1 MPVEKLPFSKAN
13 VLFGDKQLPGG
24 GIVVVVLVK
33 FLLIIVVVK
42 DEGVDVIDVIV
53 VIVVM
58 CLLDPMCK
66 YQSRNII
73 IRKIPITK

>member
-1 MPVEKLPFSKAN
+1 VPVEKLPFSKAN
-13 VLFGDKQLPGG
+13 VLFGDKQLPRG
-24 GIVVVVLVK
+24 GIVVVLVK

-58 CLLDPMCK
+58 CLLYPMCK